1 MLSLGLFETP
11 SSPLYLTSY
20 RGSFMISLRN
30 NLYMQLKTFFS
41 PCILILGF
49 QNGSFS
55 GYVKPP
61 VSFLFD
67 ILYIDY

>member
-1 MLSLGLFETP
+1 MI
-11 SSPLYLTSY
+11 
-20 RGSFMISLRN
+20 GSRN
-30 NLYMQLKTFFS
+30 NLYMRLNTFF

-61 VSFLFD
+61 VSFLLTFYVLT
-67 ILYIDY
+67 INNSKQSNS